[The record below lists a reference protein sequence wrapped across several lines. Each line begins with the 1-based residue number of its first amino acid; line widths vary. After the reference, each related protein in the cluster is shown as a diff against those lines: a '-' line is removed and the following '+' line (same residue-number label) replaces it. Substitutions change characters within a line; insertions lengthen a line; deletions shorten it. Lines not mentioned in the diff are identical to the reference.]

1 MEPRVLSLCWI
12 PKGRLQ
18 SRPDRV
24 FTEEN
29 EIEELAKA
37 AEKEEFEEISNPGSE
52 PEDESENESEENKEN
67 GQSIEKI
74 KTEKAADRP
83 EMDPEEE
90 KIWDEYNMDDYDD
103 EPDDIAVNIGSL
115 VVPQNENEY
124 HNLDLE
130 NVEDEDDEDITLTEN
145 DHVLLAGIDSPDGTA
160 NIEVRIFNL
169 SDEFYVRN
177 DISLESPPLCLCY
190 INQEIGTETEEIKNI
205 KKEDSDA
212 NVEDTFKHGNGSKD
226 VKNEYSQNFVA
237 VGCLKGAIQ
246 IWDLDVLDAPGPAY
260 TLIGHDRSSM
270 VISLSW
276 DGNKSLASGGADGK
290 CLIWSLENG
299 SKTGLGKET
308 NQSPQNQ
315 VLFLKN
321 SEMLATG
328 DGNGIFNIY
337 KNNSND
343 WICLKQLD
351 LGFEI
356 EKIAT
361 CDRNLVAIGTAKG
374 TITLL
379 KLDTFEVIAKWTA
392 HKNQPITGLEFNS
405 SELLF
410 SSGHVAGTNLILW
423 NLHLHQTAGSEKKI
437 PLQKY
442 ARKRQIASGKLF
454 ASCICPE
461 AGSELVLT
469 GGEVGGAQVMKLS
482 RVSTKTTEDDGD
494 TDEEEAEDD
503 EGAMDEIK
511 EEEWETDSGSS
522 EGEEMEDAKMEQD

>member
-24 FTEEN
+24 FTEGN

-37 AEKEEFEEISNPGSE
+37 AENEEFEEIESGD
-52 PEDESENESEENKEN
+52 DEEKSSGDEENKEEEFEVV
-67 GQSIEKI
+67 QK
-74 KTEKAADRP
+74 KKAADRP
-83 EMDPEEE
+83 EMDKEDE

-124 HNLDLE
+124 HHDE
-130 NVEDEDDEDITLTEN
+130 NGDAADEDDEDITLKEN

-190 INQEIGTETEEIKNI
+190 INQEIGTETE
-205 KKEDSDA
+205 KESLDD
-212 NVEDTFKHGNGSKD
+212 KQ
-226 VKNEYSQNFVA
+226 EYSSNFVA

-246 IWDLDVLDAPGPAY
+246 IWDLDVLDAPCPAY

-276 DGNKSLASGGADGK
+276 DGGSYLASGGADGK
-290 CLIWSLENG
+290 CLVWSLEDG
-299 SKTGLGKET
+299 SKVGLGKET
-308 NQSPQNQ
+308 NESPLNQ
-315 VLFLKN
+315 VLFLKDQ
-321 SEMLATG
+321 MLATG

-337 KNNSND
+337 KKESNE
-343 WICLKQLD
+343 WTCLKRLD
-351 LGFEI
+351 LGCEI
-356 EKIAT
+356 EKIT
-361 CDRNLVAIGTAKG
+361 TSSDLVAIGTSKG
-374 TITLL
+374 TISILTLS
-379 KLDTFEVIAKWTA
+379 TFEIIAKWTA

-410 SSGHVAGTNLILW
+410 SSGHLAGTDLILW
-423 NLHLHQTAGSEKKI
+423 NLHLHQTVGNQNKI
-437 PLQKY
+437 PLRKFG
-442 ARKRQIASGKLF
+442 RKRQIASGKLF
-454 ASCICPE
+454 AACICPE
-461 AGSELVLT
+461 PGSELVLT
-469 GGEVGGAQVMKLS
+469 GGEVGGPQVMKLS

-494 TDEEEAEDD
+494 TDEEDAEED
-503 EGAMDEIK
+503 EGAMKEI
-511 EEEWETDSGSS
+511 EDDEWETDSGSS
-522 EGEEMEDAKMEQD
+522 EGEEMNEDMEED

>member
-24 FTEEN
+24 FTEGN

-37 AEKEEFEEISNPGSE
+37 AENEEFEEIES
-52 PEDESENESEENKEN
+52 EDEDDKTSEDGEGEKNGEEEFEVL
-67 GQSIEKI
+67 EK
-74 KTEKAADRP
+74 KKVADRP
-83 EMDPEEE
+83 EMDKEDE

-124 HNLDLE
+124 HDDE
-130 NVEDEDDEDITLTEN
+130 NGEAADEDDEDITLKEN

-190 INQEIGTETEEIKNI
+190 INQEIGTETDET
-205 KKEDSDA
+205 KKESSDG
-212 NVEDTFKHGNGSKD
+212 KQ
-226 VKNEYSQNFVA
+226 EYSSNFVA

-260 TLIGHDRSSM
+260 TLIGHERSSM

-276 DGNKSLASGGADGK
+276 DGNSYLASGGADGK
-290 CLIWSLENG
+290 CLVWSLEDG
-299 SKTGLGKET
+299 SKVGLGKET
-308 NQSPQNQ
+308 NSSPLNQ
-315 VLFLKN
+315 VSFLKDH
-321 SEMLATG
+321 MLATG

-337 KNNSND
+337 KKESD
-343 WICLKQLD
+343 EWRCLKRLD

-361 CDRNLVAIGTAKG
+361 SGDLVAIGTSKG
-374 TITLL
+374 TITILTL
-379 KLDTFEVIAKWTA
+379 STFEIIAKWTA

-410 SSGHVAGTNLILW
+410 SSGHLAGTNLILW
-423 NLHLHQTAGSEKKI
+423 NLHLHQTAGNQNKI

-442 ARKRQIASGKLF
+442 HRKRQIASGKLF
-454 ASCICPE
+454 AACICPE

-469 GGEVGGAQVMKLS
+469 GGEVGGPQVMKLS

-494 TDEEEAEDD
+494 TDEEDAEED
-503 EGAMDEIK
+503 EGAMKEI
-511 EEEWETDSGSS
+511 EEDEWETDSGSS
-522 EGEEMEDAKMEQD
+522 EGEEMNEDEKMDEDE

>member
-24 FTEEN
+24 FTEGN

-37 AEKEEFEEISNPGSE
+37 AENEEFEEIES
-52 PEDESENESEENKEN
+52 EDEDDKTSGDEVELEGEKN
-67 GQSIEKI
+67 GQEEFEILEK
-74 KTEKAADRP
+74 KKVADRP
-83 EMDPEEE
+83 EMDKEDE

-124 HNLDLE
+124 HDDE
-130 NVEDEDDEDITLTEN
+130 NGEAADEDIEDITLKEN

-190 INQEIGTETEEIKNI
+190 INQEIGTETDET
-205 KKEDSDA
+205 KKESLDG
-212 NVEDTFKHGNGSKD
+212 KQ
-226 VKNEYSQNFVA
+226 EYSSNFVA

-260 TLIGHDRSSM
+260 TLIGHERSSM

-276 DGNKSLASGGADGK
+276 DGNSYLASGGADGK
-290 CLIWSLENG
+290 CLVWSLEDG
-299 SKTGLGKET
+299 SKVGLGKET
-308 NQSPQNQ
+308 NSSPLNQ
-315 VLFLKN
+315 VLFLKDQ
-321 SEMLATG
+321 MLATG

-337 KNNSND
+337 KKESNE
-343 WICLKQLD
+343 WRCLKRLD
-351 LGFEI
+351 LSFEI

-361 CDRNLVAIGTAKG
+361 SGDLVAIGTSKG
-374 TITLL
+374 TITILTL
-379 KLDTFEVIAKWTA
+379 STFEIIAKWTA

-405 SELLF
+405 AELLF
-410 SSGHVAGTNLILW
+410 SSGHLAGTDLILW
-423 NLHLHQTAGSEKKI
+423 NLHLHQTVGNQNKI

-442 ARKRQIASGKLF
+442 GRKRQIASGKLF
-454 ASCICPE
+454 AACICPE
-461 AGSELVLT
+461 PGSELVLT
-469 GGEVGGAQVMKLS
+469 GGEVGGPQVMKLS

-494 TDEEEAEDD
+494 TDEEDAEED
-503 EGAMDEIK
+503 EGAMKEI
-511 EEEWETDSGSS
+511 EEDEWETDSGSS
-522 EGEEMEDAKMEQD
+522 EGEEMNEDEKMDENE

>member
-24 FTEEN
+24 FTEGN
-29 EIEELAKA
+29 EIEALAKA
-37 AEKEEFEEISNPGSE
+37 AENEEFEEIDS
-52 PEDESENESEENKEN
+52 EDED
-67 GQSIEKI
+67 I
-74 KTEKAADRP
+74 KTSGAEDETEEIKTNGEKEEFEIVKKKKVAERP
-83 EMDPEEE
+83 EMDEEDE

-103 EPDDIAVNIGSL
+103 EPNDIAVNIGSL

-124 HNLDLE
+124 HDDNQE
-130 NVEDEDDEDITLTEN
+130 AIDEDDEDITLKEN

-177 DISLESPPLCLCY
+177 DISLDSPPLCLCY
-190 INQEIGTETEEIKNI
+190 INQEIGTETDETP
-205 KKEDSDA
+205 KKSLDG
-212 NVEDTFKHGNGSKD
+212 KQ
-226 VKNEYSQNFVA
+226 EYSSNFVA

-276 DGNKSLASGGADGK
+276 DGNSFLASGGADGK
-290 CLIWSLENG
+290 CLVWSLEDG
-299 SKTGLGKET
+299 SKVGLGKET
-308 NQSPQNQ
+308 NDTPLNQ

-321 SEMLATG
+321 EMIATG
-328 DGNGIFNIY
+328 DANGIFHIY
-337 KNNSND
+337 KKRRIVGEPGDIPSID
-343 WICLKQLD
+343 EWECLKRLD
-351 LGFEI
+351 LGCEI

-361 CDRNLVAIGTAKG
+361 CDDLVAIGTSKG
-374 TITLL
+374 VIAILNL
-379 KLDTFEVIAKWTA
+379 NTFELIAKWTA

-410 SSGHVAGTNLILW
+410 SSGHLAGTNLILW
-423 NLHLHQTAGSEKKI
+423 NLHLHQTGGNEKKI
-437 PLQKY
+437 PIQKFG
-442 ARKRQIASGKLF
+442 RKRQIASGKLF
-454 ASCICPE
+454 AACICPE
-461 AGSELVLT
+461 VGSELILT
-469 GGEVGGAQVMKLS
+469 GGEVGGPQVMKLS

-494 TDEEEAEDD
+494 TDEEDAED
-503 EGAMDEIK
+503 EGAMKEI
-511 EEEWETDSGSS
+511 EEDEWETDSGSS
-522 EGEEMEDAKMEQD
+522 EGEEMNEDEKMEEE

>member
-24 FTEEN
+24 FTEGN

-37 AEKEEFEEISNPGSE
+37 AENEEFEEIDSD
-52 PEDESENESEENKEN
+52 EDEEEKVNEENGKTNEEKDEDEEEF
-67 GQSIEKI
+67 EKI
-74 KTEKAADRP
+74 KLEKVASRP
-83 EMDPEEE
+83 EMDDDEK

-124 HNLDLE
+124 QDAETQL
-130 NVEDEDDEDITLTEN
+130 VEDEDEEDITLKEN

-190 INQEIGTETEEIKNI
+190 INQEIGTEE
-205 KKEDSDA
+205 KEL
-212 NVEDTFKHGNGSKD
+212 SKD
-226 VKNEYSQNFVA
+226 QNQYSQNFVA

-276 DGNKSLASGGADGK
+276 DGNSSLASGGADGK
-290 CLIWSLENG
+290 CLIWSLEDG
-299 SKTGLGKET
+299 SKIGLGKET
-308 NQSPQNQ
+308 NESPLNQ

-321 SEMLATG
+321 KNMLATG

-337 KNNSND
+337 KNNSNNE
-343 WICLKQLD
+343 WTCLKRLD
-351 LGFEI
+351 LGSEI

-361 CDRNLVAIGTAKG
+361 SDCDLVAIGTSKG
-374 TITLL
+374 TITMI
-379 KLDTFEVIAKWTA
+379 KLDTFHIIAKWTA
-392 HKNQPITGLEFNS
+392 HKNQPITGLEFNT

-410 SSGHVAGTNLILW
+410 SSGHLPGTDLILW
-423 NLHLHQTAGSEKKI
+423 NLHLHQTAGNEKKI
-437 PLQKY
+437 PLKKY
-442 ARKRQIASGKLF
+442 LRRRQIASGKLF

-482 RVSTKTTEDDGD
+482 RISTKTTEDDGD

-503 EGAMDEIK
+503 AEDEGAMKDIQED
-511 EEEWETDSGSS
+511 EWETDSGSS
-522 EGEEMEDAKMEQD
+522 EGEEMNEDANEDENEDKMEED